1 MKLSFL
7 GGAYEIG
14 ASCILFK
21 IDNKNILMD
30 SGIRQSAAKDPLP
43 DFRTIQEMGGVD
55 AIIISH
61 AHLDHIGSLPIIS
74 KEYPTARIYMNNMTK
89 DLVRVLLY
97 DSIKIMNNRDAEIP
111 LYAEVDVENM
121 LNRIFTI
128 NYEVG
133 FEIFDN
139 LKLTFYNAGHIAGA
153 SCVYL
158 QGGEGS
164 LFYSGDFSL
173 FSQKSVEGAKIPRLR
188 PDIGIFECT
197 YADKLHSNREIEEE
211 RLTDIVNDCI
221 NNNGKMIIPAFALGR
236 AQEVILILK
245 KAMNSKK
252 LKKVN
257 IYVDGMIKD
266 INRVYKFNPLY
277 LKNTLGKKILKGIE
291 PFYDDNIIQ
300 IKDREQRETLLEGK
314 ASCIIISSSGMLTGG
329 PSQFYAEKIATMDN
343 GYIVIT
349 GYQDEESPG
358 RKLLNLLETN
368 KEDRTLEING
378 KIVPVKCRV
387 ERIGLS
393 AHGDK
398 SEIQALIAKLTP
410 SNVFLVHGD
419 SEVINNF
426 ANEAAKDIRG
436 KLFIPKSGE
445 SFDIEIEIPR
455 IQLSKQIPFTMKS
468 KELLNR
474 ENLKVLW
481 SFTREKYTDKFF
493 TIEELTFIWSG
504 SKILKIS
511 EVDNFRFQILDS
523 PYFES
528 DLRRLFLFKA
538 RSQEDVEL
546 DLEPKTLKANEITE
560 LVAESLSPYKY
571 KKLGLNQVER
581 VAILYFDFPK
591 RVDNSIYS
599 AIDELEAKT
608 EWKIEINEQMNLNAS
623 DNLIRSLLKNADIKK
638 ISCHL
643 NENKI
648 VVALKSSFVITTEAE
663 EFYKLTGVNLLIQSE
678 GKSLLNCIDAQSSN
692 KLSEYSKN
700 PIEQNK
706 ALELIDEA
714 FAYEEFKPYKKSI
727 KHNNVGT
734 YIQLSFISPVVGR
747 KYLHKLDEL
756 SEKLAW
762 NINIATSV
770 NQNAIINLAVRLC
783 DENEV
788 KLKKNPAFNEAALKV
803 NLKCESIEEDIF
815 LKIKETFE
823 YNTGCTL
830 EIDSSFYLN

>member
-30 SGIRQSAAKDPLP
+30 SGIRQSTSKDPLP

-74 KEYPTARIYMNNMTK
+74 KEYPNARVYMNNMTK

-111 LYAEVDVENM
+111 LYAQVDVEDM

-128 NYEVG
+128 NYEVP
-133 FEIFDN
+133 FEIFYN

-158 QGGEGS
+158 QGSEGS

-173 FSQKSVEGAKIPRLR
+173 FSQKSVEGAKIPKLR
-188 PDIGIFECT
+188 PDIGIFEST
-197 YADKLHSNREIEEE
+197 YADKLHSNREIEED
-211 RLTDIVNDCI
+211 RLIDIVNDCAC
-221 NNNGKMIIPAFALGR
+221 NNGKMIIPAFALGR

-257 IYVDGMIKD
+257 IYIDGMVKD
-266 INRVYKFNPLY
+266 INRVYTFNPLY
-277 LKNTLGKKILKGIE
+277 LKNTLGKKVLRGVE
-291 PFYDDNIIQ
+291 PFYDDNIIPV
-300 IKDREQRETLLEGK
+300 KNKEQRETLLDSKE
-314 ASCIIISSSGMLTGG
+314 SLIIISSSGMLTGG

-368 KEDRTLEING
+368 KDDRTLEING
-378 KIVPVKCRV
+378 RIIPVKCRV
-387 ERIGLS
+387 ERVGLS

-410 SNVFLVHGD
+410 DNVFLVHGD
-419 SEVINNF
+419 SEVINSF
-426 ANEAAKDIRG
+426 AKDATKGIRG
-436 KLFIPKSGE
+436 KLFVPKSGE
-445 SFDIEIEIPR
+445 SFDMEVKAPR
-455 IQLSKQIPFTMKS
+455 PQLSKQIPVVMKS
-468 KELLNR
+468 KEPLNK
-474 ENLKVLW
+474 ENLKILW
-481 SFTREKYTDKFF
+481 SFVREKYMDKFF

-504 SKILKIS
+504 TKILKVLEIDKFKL
-511 EVDNFRFQILDS
+511 EILDS
-523 PYFES
+523 LYFES

-538 RSQEDVEL
+538 RTPEDVRL
-546 DLEPKTLKANEITE
+546 DLVPKTLKANEIT
-560 LVAESLSPYKY
+560 SITSKYLSAFQY
-571 KKLGLNQVER
+571 KKLGLNQEER
-581 VAILYFDFPK
+581 VAILYFDFPR
-591 RVDNSIYS
+591 RVDNSIHE
-599 AIDELEAKT
+599 AIKNIEEKT
-608 EWKIEINEQMNLNAS
+608 GWKFEINEQMNLQSS
-623 DNLIRSLLKNADIKK
+623 DNLIKSLFKNADIKK

-648 VVALKSSFVITTEAE
+648 IVTLKSSFEVTTQLK
-663 EFYKLTGVNLLIQSE
+663 EFNNLTGVNLVIQSE
-678 GKSLLNCIDAQSSN
+678 SN
-692 KLSEYSKN
+692 VLSNSMSTDNYAIFSEHSKA
-700 PIEQNK
+700 PLEQNISFQ
-706 ALELIDEA
+706 LIDEA
-714 FAYEEFKPYKKSI
+714 FMYEEFKPYKKSI
-727 KHNNVGT
+727 KHNHMGKFIELT
-734 YIQLSFISPVVGR
+734 FISPIIGR
-747 KYLHKLDEL
+747 KYLSKLEAL
-756 SEKLAW
+756 SKEIAW

-770 NQNAIINLAVRLC
+770 NQNAIINLVVQLC
-783 DENEV
+783 DDNQV
-788 KLKKNPAFNEAALKV
+788 NLKKNPAFNEAALKV
-803 NLKCESIEEDIF
+803 ILKCESIDENVF

-830 EIDSSFYLN
+830 EI

>member
-30 SGIRQSAAKDPLP
+30 SGIRQSASKDPLP

-61 AHLDHIGSLPIIS
+61 AHLDHIGSLPMIS
-74 KEYPTARIYMNNMTK
+74 KEYPNARVYMNNMTK

-97 DSIKIMNNRDAEIP
+97 DSLKIMNNRDAEIP
-111 LYAEVDVENM
+111 LYAQVDVEDM

-128 NYEVG
+128 NYEVD
-133 FEIFDN
+133 FEIFDY

-158 QGGEGS
+158 QGSEGS

-188 PDIGIFECT
+188 PDIGIFEST
-197 YADKLHSNREIEEE
+197 YADKLHSNREIEEN
-211 RLTDIVNDCI
+211 RLIDIVSDCI
-221 NNNGKMIIPAFALGR
+221 NTNGKMIIPAFALGR

-257 IYVDGMIKD
+257 IYIDGMVND

-277 LKNTLGKKILKGIE
+277 LKNTLGKKVLKGLE

-300 IKDREQRETLLEGK
+300 VKNKEQREAILVSED
-314 ASCIIISSSGMLTGG
+314 SCVIISSSGMLTGG
-329 PSQFYAEKIATMDN
+329 PSQYYAQKIAALEN

-358 RKLLNLLETN
+358 RKLLNLLETD
-368 KEDRTLEING
+368 KEDRVLEING
-378 KIVPVKCRV
+378 KIIPVKCRV
-387 ERIGLS
+387 ERVGLS

-398 SEIQALIAKLTP
+398 SEIQALIAKLSP
-410 SNVFLVHGD
+410 DNVFLVHGD
-419 SEVINNF
+419 SEVINTF
-426 ANEAAKDIRG
+426 AKEAAREIRG
-436 KLFIPKSGE
+436 KLFAPKSGE
-445 SFDIEIEIPR
+445 GFDIEVKAPR
-455 IQLSKQIPFTMKS
+455 RQLSKQIPFVMKS
-468 KELLNR
+468 KNQLNK
-474 ENLKVLW
+474 ENFKLLW
-481 SFTREKYTDKFF
+481 SFVREKYMDKFF

-504 SKILKIS
+504 TKILKAL
-511 EVDNFRFQILDS
+511 EVDNFRVQLLDS

-538 RSQEDVEL
+538 RTPEDVTY
-546 DLEPKTLKANEITE
+546 DLLPKSLKANEITD
-560 LVAESLSPYKY
+560 LVSENLSSYEY
-571 KKLGLNQVER
+571 KKLGLNQEER
-581 VAILYFDFPK
+581 KAILYFDFPK
-591 RVDNSIYS
+591 TIDKSIHEV
-599 AIDELEAKT
+599 IKTLEGKT
-608 EWKIEINEQMNLNAS
+608 GWKIEINDQMNLNSS
-623 DNLIRSLLKNADIKK
+623 DKLIRNLLKEADIKK

-648 VVALKSSFVITTEAE
+648 IVTLKSFFEITTELE
-663 EFYKLTGVNLLIQSE
+663 DFKHITGVDLLIQSE
-678 GKSLLNCIDAQSSN
+678 GNILSNSKVTDNSSMF
-692 KLSEYSKN
+692 SEYSTA
-700 PIEQNK
+700 PLEQNK
-706 ALELIDEA
+706 AFELIDEA
-714 FAYEEFKPYKKSI
+714 FMYEEFKPYKKSI
-727 KHNNVGT
+727 KNNHIGK
-734 YIQLSFISPVVGR
+734 YIELTFISPVVGK
-747 KYLHKLDEL
+747 KYFDILEKL
-756 SEKLAW
+756 SEILAW
-762 NINIATSV
+762 NIIISTSV
-770 NQNAIINLAVRLC
+770 NQNAIINLVLQLC
-783 DENEV
+783 DKNDV
-788 KLKKNPAFNEAALKV
+788 KLKKNPAFNETALKV
-803 NLKCESIEEDIF
+803 SLKCENIDDVIF

-823 YNTGCTL
+823 HNTGCTL
-830 EIDSSFYLN
+830 ALG

>member
-1 MKLSFL
+1 MNLSFL

-30 SGIRQSAAKDPLP
+30 SGIRQSASKDPLP

-61 AHLDHIGSLPIIS
+61 AHLDHIGSLPMIS
-74 KEYPTARIYMNNMTK
+74 KEYPNARIYMNNMTK

-97 DSIKIMNNRDAEIP
+97 DSLKIMNNRDAEIP

-133 FEIFDN
+133 FEILDN

-158 QGGEGS
+158 QGIEGS

-173 FSQKSVEGAKIPRLR
+173 FSQKSVEGAKIPKLR

-197 YADKLHSNREIEEE
+197 YADKLHSNREIEED
-211 RLTDIVNDCI
+211 RLIDIVNDCI

-245 KAMNSKK
+245 KAINSKK
-252 LKKVN
+252 IKKVN
-257 IYVDGMIKD
+257 IYIDGMVKD
-266 INRVYKFNPLY
+266 INMVYKFNPLY
-277 LKNTLGKKILKGIE
+277 LKNTLGKKILRGIE

-300 IKDREQRETLLEGK
+300 VKNKEQRETLLYTRE
-314 ASCIIISSSGMLTGG
+314 SCVIISSSGMLTGG

-343 GYIVIT
+343 GYIVMT

-358 RKLLNLLETN
+358 RKLLNLLETS

-378 KIVPVKCRV
+378 RIIPVKCRV
-387 ERIGLS
+387 ERVGLS

-398 SEIQALIAKLTP
+398 SEIQALITKLTP
-410 SNVFLVHGD
+410 ENIFLVHGD
-419 SEVINNF
+419 SQIINTF
-426 ANEAAKDIRG
+426 ATEATKDIRG
-436 KLFIPKSGE
+436 KLFAPKSGE
-445 SFDIEIEIPR
+445 TFDIEIKTPR
-455 IQLSKQIPFTMKS
+455 TQLSKQIPFVMKS
-468 KELLNR
+468 KEALNK
-474 ENLKVLW
+474 ENLKILW
-481 SFTREKYTDKFF
+481 SFVREKYMDKLF

-504 SKILKIS
+504 TKILKVS
-511 EVDNFRFQILDS
+511 EVDNFKFEVLHS

-538 RSQEDVEL
+538 RTAEDVAE
-546 DLEPKTLKANEITE
+546 DLKPKALKANEITA
-560 LVAESLSPYKY
+560 LVSECLSSYEY
-571 KKLGLNQVER
+571 KKLGLNQEER
-581 VAILYFDFPK
+581 VAILYFDFPSV
-591 RVDNSIYS
+591 VDNSIHE
-599 AIDELEAKT
+599 AIKNLEEKSG
-608 EWKIEINEQMNLNAS
+608 WKIEINEQMNLNAS
-623 DNLIRSLLKNADIKK
+623 DNLIRRLLKNADIKK

-648 VVALKSSFVITTEAE
+648 VVALKSSFEITTELE
-663 EFYKLTGVNLLIQSE
+663 DFKNLTGINLVIQSDNNT
-678 GKSLLNCIDAQSSN
+678 LLNSMSTENNGVFTEHN
-692 KLSEYSKN
+692 KAPL
-700 PIEQNK
+700 EQNI
-706 ALELIDEA
+706 AFNLIDES
-714 FAYEEFKPYKKSI
+714 FRYEEFKPYKKSI
-727 KHNNVGT
+727 KNNHIGK
-734 YIQLSFISPVVGR
+734 YIELTFISPVIGR
-747 KYLHKLDEL
+747 KFLHKLEVL
-756 SEKLAW
+756 SKELAW

-770 NQNAIINLAVRLC
+770 NQNAIINLALQLC

-788 KLKKNPAFNEAALKV
+788 KLRKNPAFNGAALKV
-803 NLKCESIEEDIF
+803 ILKCENIDEAIF
-815 LKIKETFE
+815 AKIKETFE
-823 YNTGCTL
+823 YSTGCTL
-830 EIDSSFYLN
+830 EI

>member
-30 SGIRQSAAKDPLP
+30 SGIRQSASKDPLP
-43 DFRTIQEMGGVD
+43 DFRTIQGMGGVE

-61 AHLDHIGSLPIIS
+61 AHMDHIGSLPVIS
-74 KEYPTARIYMNNMTK
+74 KEYPYARIYMNNMTK

-97 DSIKIMNNRDAEIP
+97 DSLKIMNNRDAEIP

-128 NYEVG
+128 NYEVD

-153 SCVYL
+153 SCIYL

-188 PDIGIFECT
+188 PDVGIFEST

-211 RLTDIVNDCI
+211 RLIDIVKDCI
-221 NNNGKMIIPAFALGR
+221 NNSGKMIIPAFALGR

-245 KAMNSKK
+245 KAINSKK

-257 IYVDGMIKD
+257 IYIDGMVKD
-266 INRVYKFNPLY
+266 INRVYKLNPLY
-277 LKNTLGKKILKGIE
+277 LKNTLGKKILRGVE
-291 PFYDDNIIQ
+291 PFYDDNIIP
-300 IKDREQRETLLEGK
+300 IKNKEQREALFDLKE
-314 ASCIIISSSGMLTGG
+314 SCVIISSSGMLTGG

-358 RKLLNLLETN
+358 RKLLNLLEAN

-378 KIVPVKCRV
+378 KILPVKCRV

-410 SNVFLVHGD
+410 ENIFLVHGD
-419 SEVINNF
+419 SEVINSF
-426 ANEAAKDIRG
+426 AIEAAKDNRG
-436 KLFIPKSGE
+436 KIFAPKSGE
-445 SFDIEIEIPR
+445 SFDIEIKSPR
-455 IQLSKQIPFTMKS
+455 KQFSKQIPFIMKS
-468 KELLNR
+468 KEPLDK
-474 ENLKVLW
+474 ENLETLW
-481 SFTREKYTDKFF
+481 RFVREKYEDKFF
-493 TIEELTFIWSG
+493 TIEELVFIWSG
-504 SKILKIS
+504 TKILRVL
-511 EVDNFRFQILDS
+511 EVDNFKLQILDS
-523 PYFES
+523 LYFES

-538 RSQEDVEL
+538 RNSGDVTS
-546 DLEPKTLKANEITE
+546 DLKPKTLKANEINDI
-560 LVAESLSPYKY
+560 VAEGLNTYEY
-571 KKLGLNQVER
+571 KKLGLNQEER
-581 VAILYFDFPK
+581 IATLYFDFPK
-591 RVDNSIYS
+591 G
-599 AIDELEAKT
+599 IDDYVHEVIKRLEEKT
-608 EWKIEINEQMNLNAS
+608 AWKIEINQQMNLNAS

-638 ISCHL
+638 ISCLL

-648 VVALKSSFVITTEAE
+648 VVALKSSFEITTELE
-663 EFYKLTGVNLLIQSE
+663 KFKKLTGVNLLIQSE
-678 GKSLLNCIDAQSSN
+678 GNGLLNSVDTSSSDIF
-692 KLSEYSKN
+692 SEFSTA
-700 PIEQNK
+700 PLEQNK
-706 ALELIDEA
+706 AFQLIEEA
-714 FAYEEFKPYKKSI
+714 FIYEEFKPYKVSLK
-727 KHNNVGT
+727 NNHRGN
-734 YIQLSFISPVVGR
+734 YIELTFISPVIGR
-747 KYLHKLDEL
+747 KYLNKLEEL
-756 SEKLAW
+756 SRDLAW

-770 NQNAIINLAVRLC
+770 NQNAIINLAVQLC
-783 DENEV
+783 TENQV
-788 KLKKNPAFNEAALKV
+788 KLKKNPSFNGAALKV
-803 NLKCESIEEDIF
+803 VLKCEGVEEDVF
-815 LKIKETFE
+815 CKIKEIFE
-823 YNTGCTL
+823 YKTGCTL
-830 EIDSSFYLN
+830 ELG

>member
-30 SGIRQSAAKDPLP
+30 SGIRQSASKDPLP
-43 DFRTIQEMGGVD
+43 DFRTIQEMGRVD

-61 AHLDHIGSLPIIS
+61 AHLDHIGSLPMIS
-74 KEYPTARIYMNNMTK
+74 KEYPNARIYMNNMTK

-97 DSIKIMNNRDAEIP
+97 DSLKIMNNRDAEIP
-111 LYAEVDVENM
+111 LYAQVDVENM

-128 NYEVG
+128 NYEVP
-133 FEIFDN
+133 FEILDN
-139 LKLTFYNAGHIAGA
+139 LKLTFHNAGHIAGA

-158 QGGEGS
+158 QGSEGS

-197 YADKLHSNREIEEE
+197 YADKLHSNREIEED
-211 RLTDIVNDCI
+211 RLIDMVNDCV

-252 LKKVN
+252 LKKIN
-257 IYVDGMIKD
+257 IYIDGMVKD

-277 LKNTLGKKILKGIE
+277 LKNTLGKKILRGVE
-291 PFYDDNIIQ
+291 PFYDDNIIAVNN
-300 IKDREQRETLLEGK
+300 KEQRETLLDGK
-314 ASCIIISSSGMLTGG
+314 ESCVIISSSGMLTGG

-378 KIVPVKCRV
+378 KVIPVKCRV
-387 ERIGLS
+387 ERVGLS

-398 SEIQALIAKLTP
+398 SEIQALIAKLAP
-410 SNVFLVHGD
+410 DNVFLVHGD
-419 SEVINNF
+419 SEVINTF
-426 ANEAAKDIRG
+426 ASEAAKDIRG
-436 KLFIPKSGE
+436 KLFAPKPGE
-445 SFDIEIEIPR
+445 IFNIEIKTPR
-455 IQLSKQIPFTMKS
+455 RQLSKQIPFVMKS
-468 KELLNR
+468 REPLNKENIKL
-474 ENLKVLW
+474 LW
-481 SFTREKYTDKFF
+481 SFAYEQYRDKFF
-493 TIEELTFIWSG
+493 TIEELTFIWGG
-504 SKILKIS
+504 SKILKVS
-511 EVDNFRFQILDS
+511 EVDNFRFQLLDS

-538 RSQEDVEL
+538 RTPEDIRL
-546 DLEPKTLKANEITE
+546 DLEPKTLKANEITA
-560 LVAESLSPYKY
+560 LVSECLSTFQY
-571 KKLGLNQVER
+571 KKLGLNQEER

-591 RVDNSIYS
+591 TVDNSIYEV
-599 AIDELEAKT
+599 IKKLEEKT
-608 EWKIEINEQMNLNAS
+608 AWKFEINDQMNLQAS
-623 DNLIRSLLKNADIKK
+623 DNLIKSLLKNADIKK

-648 VVALKSSFVITTEAE
+648 VVALKSSFEVTTELE
-663 EFYKLTGVNLLIQSE
+663 EFKNTTGVTLVIQSE
-678 GKSLLNCIDAQSSN
+678 TNALSN
-692 KLSEYSKN
+692 SMSTDNGAIFSEYSKA
-700 PIEQNK
+700 PLEQNI
-706 ALELIDEA
+706 AFQLIDEA
-714 FAYEEFKPYKKSI
+714 FIYEEFKPYKKSI
-727 KHNNVGT
+727 KHNHIGKFIELT
-734 YIQLSFISPVVGR
+734 FISPIIGR
-747 KYLHKLDEL
+747 KYLHKIE
-756 SEKLAW
+756 SISNEIAW

-770 NQNAIINLAVRLC
+770 NQNAIINLVVQLC
-783 DENEV
+783 DENQV
-788 KLKKNPAFNEAALKV
+788 KLKKNPAFNGAALKV
-803 NLKCESIEEDIF
+803 ILKCESIDEDIL

-823 YNTGCTL
+823 YNTGCSL
-830 EIDSSFYLN
+830 EI

>member
-14 ASCILFK
+14 ASCILFE

-30 SGIRQSAAKDPLP
+30 SGIRQSATKDPLP

-61 AHLDHIGSLPIIS
+61 AHLDHIGSLPMIS
-74 KEYPTARIYMNNMTK
+74 KEYPSARIYMNNMTK

-97 DSIKIMNNRDAEIP
+97 DSLKIMNNRDAEIP

-121 LNRIFTI
+121 LNRIFTV
-128 NYEVG
+128 NYEVP
-133 FEIFDN
+133 FEILDN

-153 SCVYL
+153 SCIYL
-158 QGGEGS
+158 QGSEGS

-173 FSQKSVEGAKIPRLR
+173 FSQKSVEGAKVPRLR

-197 YADKLHSNREIEEE
+197 YADKLHSNREIEED
-211 RLTDIVNDCI
+211 RLIDIVNDCTR
-221 NNNGKMIIPAFALGR
+221 NSGKMIIPAFALGR

-257 IYVDGMIKD
+257 IYIDGMVKD

-277 LKNTLGKKILKGIE
+277 LKNTLGKKVLRGVE
-291 PFYDDNIIQ
+291 PFYDDNIIPV
-300 IKDREQRETLLEGK
+300 KNKEQRETLLDSKE
-314 ASCIIISSSGMLTGG
+314 SCIIISSSGMLTGG
-329 PSQFYAEKIATMDN
+329 PSQFYAEKIAAMDN

-378 KIVPVKCRV
+378 KIIPVKCRV
-387 ERIGLS
+387 ERVGLS

-410 SNVFLVHGD
+410 DNVFLVHGD
-419 SEVINNF
+419 SEVINTF

-436 KLFIPKSGE
+436 KLFAPKSGE
-445 SFDIEIEIPR
+445 CFDIEIKTPR
-455 IQLSKQIPFTMKS
+455 KQLSKQIPFVMKS
-468 KELLNR
+468 KEPLNK
-474 ENLKVLW
+474 ENIKLLW
-481 SFTREKYTDKFF
+481 SFVYEKYRDKFF
-493 TIEELTFIWSG
+493 TIEELTFIWGG
-504 SKILKIS
+504 SKILKVS
-511 EVDNFRFQILDS
+511 EVDNFRFQLLDS

-538 RSQEDVEL
+538 RTSEDVRL
-546 DLEPKTLKANEITE
+546 DLEPKTLKANEITALAFE
-560 LVAESLSPYKY
+560 CLSAFKY
-571 KKLGLNQVER
+571 KKLGLNQEER

-591 RVDNSIYS
+591 SVDNSIHKT
-599 AIDELEAKT
+599 IKELEEKT
-608 EWKIEINEQMNLNAS
+608 GWKFEINEQINLQSS
-623 DNLIRSLLKNADIKK
+623 DNLIKSLLKNADIKK

-648 VVALKSSFVITTEAE
+648 VVALKSSFEISTELE
-663 EFYKLTGVNLLIQSE
+663 EFKNLTGVNLVVQSE
-678 GKSLLNCIDAQSSN
+678 STDLSNSMSTDIDAIFNEHN
-692 KLSEYSKN
+692 KAPL
-700 PIEQNK
+700 EQNV
-706 ALELIDEA
+706 AFQLIDDA
-714 FAYEEFKPYKKSI
+714 FMYEEFKPYKKSI
-727 KHNNVGT
+727 KHNHIGKFIELT
-734 YIQLSFISPVVGR
+734 FISPIIGR
-747 KYLHKLDEL
+747 KYLHKFEAL
-756 SEKLAW
+756 SKEIAW

-770 NQNAIINLAVRLC
+770 NQNAIINLAVQLC
-783 DENEV
+783 DENKV
-788 KLKKNPAFNEAALKV
+788 NLKKNPAFNGAALKV
-803 NLKCESIEEDIF
+803 ILKCENIDEDIF

-830 EIDSSFYLN
+830 ELG

>member
-7 GGAYEIG
+7 GGAYEVG

-21 IDNKNILMD
+21 IDNQNILMD
-30 SGIRQSAAKDPLP
+30 SGIRQSASKDPLP

-74 KEYPTARIYMNNMTK
+74 KEYPNARIYMNNMTK

-97 DSIKIMNNRDAEIP
+97 DSLKIMNNRDAEIP

-139 LKLTFYNAGHIAGA
+139 LKLAFYNAGHIAGA

-158 QGGEGS
+158 QGSEGS

-188 PDIGIFECT
+188 PDVGIFECT

-211 RLTDIVNDCI
+211 RLIDIVNECI
-221 NNNGKMIIPAFALGR
+221 NNNGKMIIPSFALGR

-245 KAMNSKK
+245 KAINSKK

-257 IYVDGMIKD
+257 IYIDGMVKD

-277 LKNTLGKKILKGIE
+277 LKNTLGKKVLRGID
-291 PFYDDNIIQ
+291 PFYDGNITQ
-300 IKDREQRETLLEGK
+300 IKNKEQRETLLDGK
-314 ASCIIISSSGMLTGG
+314 ESCVIISSSGMLTGG

-368 KEDRTLEING
+368 KEDRILEING
-378 KIVPVKCRV
+378 KMLPMKCRV

-398 SEIQALIAKLTP
+398 SEIKALIEKLNP
-410 SNVFLVHGD
+410 NNIFLVHGD
-419 SEVINNF
+419 SEVINTF
-426 ANEAAKDIRG
+426 ATEATKDIRG
-436 KLFIPKSGE
+436 KLFVPKAGE
-445 SFDIEIEIPR
+445 SFEIEIKTPR
-455 IQLSKQIPFTMKS
+455 KQLSKQIPFTMKS
-468 KELLNR
+468 KEQLNK
-474 ENLKVLW
+474 ENIKTLW
-481 SFTREKYTDKFF
+481 SFVSEKYKDKFF
-493 TIEELTFIWSG
+493 TIEELSYIWSG
-504 SKILKIS
+504 SKILKVS
-511 EVDNFRFQILDS
+511 EVDYFKSEILDS

-538 RSQEDVEL
+538 RTLEDVME
-546 DLEPKTLKANEITE
+546 DLKPKALKANEITD
-560 LVAESLSPYKY
+560 LVAESLSSYKY
-571 KKLGLNQVER
+571 KKLGLNQEER

-591 RVDNSIYS
+591 VVDNSIKED
-599 AIDELEAKT
+599 IKKLEGKT
-608 EWKIEINEQMNLNAS
+608 GWKVEINEQMNLNAS
-623 DNLIRSLLKNADIKK
+623 DNLIRRLLKKADIKK

-643 NENKI
+643 IENKI
-648 VVALKSSFVITTEAE
+648 VVALKSSFEITTELE
-663 EFYKLTGVNLLIQSE
+663 EFKKLTGVNLLIQSE
-678 GKSLLNCIDAQSSN
+678 NNASSKGITTEKN
-692 KLSEYSKN
+692 GIFKEYTKE
-700 PIEQNK
+700 PLEQNK

-714 FAYEEFKPYKKSI
+714 FMYEEFTPYKKSI
-727 KHNNVGT
+727 KQNHIGN
-734 YIQLSFISPVVGR
+734 YIELTFISPNIGR
-747 KYLHKLDEL
+747 KYLHKLEAL
-756 SEKLAW
+756 SENLGW

-770 NQNAIINLAVRLC
+770 NQNAVINLALQLC
-783 DENEV
+783 DENQVE
-788 KLKKNPAFNEAALKV
+788 LKKNPAFNASTLKV
-803 NLKCESIEEDIF
+803 ILKCESVEEAIF
-815 LKIKETFE
+815 FKIKETFE
-823 YNTGCTL
+823 HNTGCSL
-830 EIDSSFYLN
+830 ELG

>member
-30 SGIRQSAAKDPLP
+30 SGIRQSASKDPLP

-61 AHLDHIGSLPIIS
+61 AHLDHIGSLPMIS
-74 KEYPTARIYMNNMTK
+74 KEYPNARVYMNNMTK

-97 DSIKIMNNRDAEIP
+97 DSLKIMNNRDAEIP
-111 LYAEVDVENM
+111 LYAQVDVEDM

-128 NYEVG
+128 NYEVD

-153 SCVYL
+153 SCLYL
-158 QGGEGS
+158 QGCEGS

-188 PDIGIFECT
+188 PDIGIFEST
-197 YADKLHSNREIEEE
+197 YADKLHSNREIEEN
-211 RLTDIVNDCI
+211 RLIDIVNDCI
-221 NNNGKMIIPAFALGR
+221 NTNGKMIIPAFALGR

-257 IYVDGMIKD
+257 IYIDGMVKD

-277 LKNTLGKKILKGIE
+277 LKNTLGKKVLKGLE

-300 IKDREQRETLLEGK
+300 VKNKEQRETLLGSTD
-314 ASCIIISSSGMLTGG
+314 SCVIISSSGMLTGG
-329 PSQFYAEKIATMDN
+329 PSQYYAQKIAALDN

-368 KEDRTLEING
+368 KEDRILEING
-378 KIVPVKCRV
+378 KIIPVKCRV
-387 ERIGLS
+387 ERVGLS

-410 SNVFLVHGD
+410 DNVFLVHGD
-419 SEVINNF
+419 SEVINTF
-426 ANEAAKDIRG
+426 AKEATRDIRG
-436 KLFIPKSGE
+436 KVFAPKSGE
-445 SFDIEIEIPR
+445 CFDIEVKAPR
-455 IQLSKQIPFTMKS
+455 RQLSKQIPFVMKS
-468 KELLNR
+468 KNQLNK
-474 ENLKVLW
+474 ENFKLLW
-481 SFTREKYTDKFF
+481 SFVREKYMDKFF

-504 SKILKIS
+504 TKVLKAS
-511 EVDNFRFQILDS
+511 EVDNFRFQLLDS

-538 RSQEDVEL
+538 RTPEDVTY
-546 DLEPKTLKANEITE
+546 DLLPKSLKANEITV
-560 LVAESLSPYKY
+560 LVSESLSAYEY
-571 KKLGLNQVER
+571 KKLGLNQEEKK
-581 VAILYFDFPK
+581 AILYFDFPK
-591 RVDNSIYS
+591 TIDKSIHE
-599 AIDELEAKT
+599 AIKTLEEKT
-608 EWKIEINEQMNLNAS
+608 GWKIELNDQMNLNSS
-623 DNLIRSLLKNADIKK
+623 DDLIRKLLKDADIKK

-648 VVALKSSFVITTEAE
+648 IVTLKSAFEITTELDD
-663 EFYKLTGVNLLIQSE
+663 FKNITGVNLLIQSE
-678 GKSLLNCIDAQSSN
+678 GNSLSN
-692 KLSEYSKN
+692 SKATDNSGTFIEYTTE
-700 PIEQNK
+700 PLEQNK
-706 ALELIDEA
+706 AFELIDEA
-714 FAYEEFKPYKKSI
+714 FMYEEFKPYKKSI
-727 KHNNVGT
+727 KHNHISK
-734 YIQLSFISPVVGR
+734 YIELTFISPGVGK
-747 KYLHKLDEL
+747 KYFEKLENL
-756 SEKLAW
+756 SEILAW
-762 NINIATSV
+762 NITISTSV
-770 NQNAIINLAVRLC
+770 NQNAIINLVLQLC
-783 DENEV
+783 DKNDV
-788 KLKKNPAFNEAALKV
+788 KLKKNPAFNETALKV
-803 NLKCESIEEDIF
+803 ILKCENIDETIF
-815 LKIKETFE
+815 LKLKETFE
-823 YNTGCTL
+823 HNTGCTL
-830 EIDSSFYLN
+830 DLG

>member
-1 MKLSFL
+1 VKLSFL

-14 ASCILFK
+14 ASCIVFN

-30 SGIRQSAAKDPLP
+30 SGIRQSASKDPLP

-61 AHLDHIGSLPIIS
+61 AHLDHIGSLPMIS
-74 KEYPTARIYMNNMTK
+74 KEYPNARVYMNNMTK

-97 DSIKIMNNRDAEIP
+97 DSLKIMNNRDAEIP
-111 LYAEVDVENM
+111 LYVQVDVEDM

-128 NYEVG
+128 NYEVD

-158 QGGEGS
+158 QGSEGS

-188 PDIGIFECT
+188 PDIGIFEST
-197 YADKLHSNREIEEE
+197 YADKLHSNREIEEN
-211 RLTDIVNDCI
+211 RLIDIVNDCI
-221 NNNGKMIIPAFALGR
+221 NTNGKMIIPAFALGR

-257 IYVDGMIKD
+257 IYIDGMVKD

-277 LKNTLGKKILKGIE
+277 LKNTLGKKVLRGVE

-300 IKDREQRETLLEGK
+300 VKNKEQRETLLGSRD
-314 ASCIIISSSGMLTGG
+314 SCVIISSSGMLTGG
-329 PSQFYAEKIATMDN
+329 PSQFYAEKIAALDN

-368 KEDRTLEING
+368 KEDRILEING
-378 KIVPVKCRV
+378 KIIPVKCRV
-387 ERIGLS
+387 ERVGLS

-410 SNVFLVHGD
+410 DNVFLVHGD
-419 SEVINNF
+419 SEVINTF
-426 ANEAAKDIRG
+426 AKEAARDIRG
-436 KLFIPKSGE
+436 KLFVPKSGE
-445 SFDIEIEIPR
+445 CFDIEVKAPR
-455 IQLSKQIPFTMKS
+455 RQLSKQIPFVMKS
-468 KELLNR
+468 KKQLNK
-474 ENLKVLW
+474 ENFKLLW
-481 SFTREKYTDKFF
+481 SFIREKYMDKFF

-504 SKILKIS
+504 TKILKAS
-511 EVDNFRFQILDS
+511 EVDNFRFQLLNS

-538 RSQEDVEL
+538 RTLEDVTY
-546 DLEPKTLKANEITE
+546 DLKPKSLKANEITDI
-560 LVAESLSPYKY
+560 VSESLRSYEY
-571 KKLGLNQVER
+571 KKLGLNQEEKK
-581 VAILYFDFPK
+581 AILYFDYPK
-591 RVDNSIYS
+591 TLDNSIHE
-599 AIDELEAKT
+599 AIKTLEEKT
-608 EWKIEINEQMNLNAS
+608 GWKIELNDQMNINSS
-623 DNLIRSLLKNADIKK
+623 DNLIRNLLKGADIKK

-648 VVALKSSFVITTEAE
+648 IVTLKSTFEITTELDD
-663 EFYKLTGVNLLIQSE
+663 FKNITGVTLLIQSE
-678 GKSLLNCIDAQSSN
+678 GNGLSN
-692 KLSEYSKN
+692 SKVNDNSGMFSEYTTA
-700 PIEQNK
+700 PLEQNK
-706 ALELIDEA
+706 AFELIDEA
-714 FAYEEFKPYKKSI
+714 FMYEEFKPYKKSI
-727 KHNNVGT
+727 KHNHISK
-734 YIQLSFISPVVGR
+734 YIELTFISPGIGK
-747 KYLHKLDEL
+747 KYLDKLENL
-756 SEKLAW
+756 SEILAW
-762 NINIATSV
+762 NITISSSV
-770 NQNAIINLAVRLC
+770 NQNAIINLVLQLC
-783 DENEV
+783 YENDV
-788 KLKKNPAFNEAALKV
+788 KLKKNPAFNETVLKV
-803 NLKCESIEEDIF
+803 ILKCENIDEAIF
-815 LKIKETFE
+815 LKLKETFE
-823 YNTGCTL
+823 HDTGCTL
-830 EIDSSFYLN
+830 DLG

>member
-55 AIIISH
+55 TIIISH
-61 AHLDHIGSLPIIS
+61 AHLDHIGSLPMIS
-74 KEYPTARIYMNNMTK
+74 KEYPNARIYMNNMTK

-97 DSIKIMNNRDAEIP
+97 DSLKIMNNRDAEIP
-111 LYAEVDVENM
+111 LYAQADVENM

-128 NYEVG
+128 NYEVD
-133 FEIFDN
+133 FEIYDN

-158 QGGEGS
+158 QGSEGS

-188 PDIGIFECT
+188 PDVGIFECT

-211 RLTDIVNDCI
+211 RLIDIVNDCI
-221 NNNGKMIIPAFALGR
+221 MNNGKMIIPAFALGR

-245 KAMNSKK
+245 KAINSKK

-257 IYVDGMIKD
+257 IYIDGMVKD

-277 LKNTLGKKILKGIE
+277 LKNTLGKKILRGIE

-300 IKDREQRETLLEGK
+300 IKNKEQRETLLDAKE
-314 ASCIIISSSGMLTGG
+314 SCIIISSSGMLTGG
-329 PSQFYAEKIATMDN
+329 PSQFYAEKIANMDN

-358 RKLLNLLETN
+358 RKLLNLLDTD
-368 KEDRTLEING
+368 KDDRTLEING
-378 KIVPVKCRV
+378 KIIPVKCRV
-387 ERIGLS
+387 DRVGLS

-398 SEIQALIAKLTP
+398 SEIQALIAKLAP
-410 SNVFLVHGD
+410 ENIFLVHGD
-419 SEVINNF
+419 SEVINTF
-426 ANEAAKDIRG
+426 ANEAVKDIRG
-436 KLFIPKSGE
+436 KLFAPKSGE
-445 SFDIEIEIPR
+445 CFDIEIKTPR
-455 IQLSKQIPFTMKS
+455 KQLSKQIPFTMKS
-468 KELLNR
+468 KEQLNK
-474 ENLKVLW
+474 ENLKMLW
-481 SFTREKYTDKFF
+481 SFVREKYMDKFF

-504 SKILKIS
+504 TKILKVS
-511 EVDNFRFQILDS
+511 EVDNFKLEILDS

-538 RSQEDVEL
+538 RTPEDVAE
-546 DLEPKTLKANEITE
+546 DLKPKSLKANEITAIVSE
-560 LVAESLSPYKY
+560 CLSSYNY
-571 KKLGLNQVER
+571 KKLGLNQEER
-581 VAILYFDFPK
+581 VAILYFDFPSAI
-591 RVDNSIYS
+591 DNSIQDD
-599 AIDELEAKT
+599 IEKLEEET
-608 EWKIEINEQMNLNAS
+608 GWKIEINEQMNLNAS
-623 DNLIRSLLKNADIKK
+623 DILIRSLLKNADIKK

-648 VVALKSSFVITTEAE
+648 VVALKSPFEVTTELE
-663 EFYKLTGVNLLIQSE
+663 EFKKLTGVNLVVQSE
-678 GKSLLNCIDAQSSN
+678 SKTLSN
-692 KLSEYSKN
+692 SMSTENDGIFSEHTKA
-700 PIEQNK
+700 PLEQNT
-706 ALELIDEA
+706 AIQLIDEA
-714 FAYEEFKPYKKSI
+714 FTYEEFKPYKKSI
-727 KHNNVGT
+727 KNNHIGK
-734 YIQLSFISPVVGR
+734 YIELTFISPVIGR
-747 KYLHKLDEL
+747 KYLDKIEAL
-756 SEKLAW
+756 SKELAW
-762 NINIATSV
+762 NIIIATSV
-770 NQNAIINLAVRLC
+770 NQNAIINLALQLC

-788 KLKKNPAFNEAALKV
+788 KLKKNPAFNGATLKV
-803 NLKCESIEEDIF
+803 ILKCESIDEDIF
-815 LKIKETFE
+815 IKIKETFE

-830 EIDSSFYLN
+830 ALG